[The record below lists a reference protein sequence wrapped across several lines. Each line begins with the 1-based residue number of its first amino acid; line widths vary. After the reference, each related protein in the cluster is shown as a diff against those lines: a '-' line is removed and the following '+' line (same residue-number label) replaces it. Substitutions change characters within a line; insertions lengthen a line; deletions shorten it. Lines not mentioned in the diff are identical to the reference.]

1 MGKRHVILIE
11 PGTIAHGAKLDE
23 DNGIIK
29 SDKNA
34 RAYMAPAERITEYK
48 IRNGKAIRTGE
59 ITMFHRDFDLP
70 ISLNAGPESQTI
82 TIPITTTTTK
92 RPEHRG
98 SDSDDTPAPRQ
109 PQKLVLGP
117 WASAEGTKLK
127 RWEIADSAYNSEVRA
142 GEPLDQAALFGIMSS
157 VGLMVAVV
165 FLAVQLGL
173 SYGNTPTP

>member
-1 MGKRHVILIE
+1 MGKRHLILIE
-11 PGTIAHGAKLDE
+11 PGTIATRVKLDE

-29 SDKNA
+29 SEKST

-48 IRNGKAIRTGE
+48 VRDGKAIRSGE

-70 ISLNAGPESQTI
+70 ISLNAGPEPQTVI
-82 TIPITTTTTK
+82 IPGSAITTWS
-92 RPEHRG
+92 EHRG
-98 SDSDDTPAPRQ
+98 DEPAKQTKGPDQ
-109 PQKLVLGP
+109 QIELGS

-142 GEPLDQAALFGIMSS
+142 GESIDQAALFGIASS
-157 VGLMVAVV
+157 VGLLVAVV
-165 FLAVQLGL
+165 FLAVQLAL